1 MTIASDVFTPTPA
14 APGASRRRRIPAWAW
29 APLVMTVALLLIST
43 GRVLTGS
50 HELDSSGTL
59 REAISAIVPITL
71 AALAGLWSER
81 AGIVNIGL
89 EGMMILGTIGA
100 GYFGYWYGPW
110 AGVAGAVAFGALGG
124 LLHAFATVRMGVDH
138 IVSGVAVTIM
148 ASGIAAYLSATWFTG
163 LEGGNPT
170 ASPPVDAPY
179 AITIDPVFNAARDI
193 EEKHWWVVSDLA
205 AMLGAVTR
213 GLSILTVLAV
223 VLLVATYYI
232 LWRTSFGLRLR
243 SCGENPVAAETLG
256 VNVYRYK
263 FIAVLVSGGLA
274 GLAGGF
280 MVLAWAGSYANDMTG
295 GRGYL
300 GLAAMI
306 FGNWRPGGLL
316 VGSALFGYTDALQL
330 RAGGGAVHALLL
342 IIAVVLLAHAVRQL
356 VKGRR
361 TSGIVTGLTAAGVFA
376 WFWFSDEVPDDFTR
390 MTPYV
395 LTLFVLAFA
404 AQRLR
409 MPAADGQVYRK
420 GSAG

>member
-1 MTIASDVFTPTPA
+1 MTIAGDVFAPVATPG
-14 APGASRRRRIPAWAW
+14 GAGRRRMPGWLWA
-29 APLVMTVALLLIST
+29 ALVMTLALLLIST
-43 GRVLTGS
+43 VRVITGS
-50 HELDSSGTL
+50 HEVDSSGTL
-59 REAISAIVPITL
+59 REAISAIVPIAL

-100 GYFGYWYGPW
+100 GYFGFWYGPW
-110 AGVAGAVAFGALGG
+110 AGVIGAVAFGALGG
-124 LLHAFATVRMGVDH
+124 LLHAIATVRLGVDH
-138 IVSGVAVTIM
+138 IVSGVAITIM
-148 ASGIAAYLSATWFTG
+148 AGGVAAYLAETWFDG
-163 LEGGNPT
+163 LEGGNAT
-170 ASPPVDAPY
+170 ASPPVEAPPT
-179 AITIDPVFNAARDI
+179 ITIEPVADWARGI
-193 EEKHWWVVSDLA
+193 EDEHWWIVSDLA
-205 AMLGAVTR
+205 SMLGALTR
-213 GLSILTVLAV
+213 GLSVLTVLAA
-223 VLLVATYYI
+223 VLIVATSFL
-232 LWRTSFGLRLR
+232 LWRTGFGLRLR
-243 SCGENPVAAETLG
+243 SCGESPVAAESLG

-263 FIAVLVSGGLA
+263 MIAVITSGALA
-274 GLAGGF
+274 GLAGAF
-280 MVLAWAGSYANDMTG
+280 IVLAWAGSYTNDMTG

-342 IIAVVLLAHAVRQL
+342 VIAVVLIAYAVAQVVRG
-356 VKGRR
+356 KRR
-361 TSGIVTGLTAAGVFA
+361 AGAVSALTGLAVLA
-376 WFWFSDEVPDDFTR
+376 WFLMTEVVPEDFTR

-395 LTLFVLAFA
+395 LTLFVLAVA